1 MAAKMFVREL
11 AVKPDGSEL
20 VAKLLLGGR
29 DRAGGEAAARRERAL
44 DKARRATIG
53 RGESCWWQS
62 RAGALLD
69 GAAGWERAEKLD
81 GGWRCWL
88 GESGTAGWW
97 RCWLEESGTAGWWL
111 YWLGESWTAG

>member
-44 DKARRATIG
+44 DKARRETIG

-62 RAGALLD
+62 RAGALLGG
-69 GAAGWERAEKLD
+69 GAA
-81 GGWRCWL
+81 GWRCWL
-88 GESGTAGWW
+88 GESGTA
-97 RCWLEESGTAGWWL
+97 AWWL
-111 YWLGESWTAG
+111 ALLVGRERKS